1 MNPPFET
8 DVNARARLDDYFT
21 ATVVGL
27 PEEVSL
33 GKSFTTRML
42 RTDKYVTVDAITAK
56 AWLSDPAHLLLKQQI
71 KQPKHALGQPFKSG
85 SFSRSRRWGRD
96 SMLAFAAGFAA
107 CLVLLAV
114 VMMQPW
120 LRLPFSF

>member
-27 PEEVSL
+27 PEELSL
-33 GKSFTTRML
+33 GKAFTSRML
-42 RTDKYVTVDAITAK
+42 KTDKYVTIDAVTAK
-56 AWLSDPAHLLLKQQI
+56 AWLSDPARELLKQQI
-71 KQPKHALGQPFKSG
+71 KQPQHALGLPFKSG
-85 SFSRSRRWGRD
+85 SFSRRRRWDRD
-96 SMLAFAAGFAA
+96 ALLAFAAGFAA
-107 CLVLLAV
+107 CLALLVV

-120 LRLPFSF
+120 LRLPLSF